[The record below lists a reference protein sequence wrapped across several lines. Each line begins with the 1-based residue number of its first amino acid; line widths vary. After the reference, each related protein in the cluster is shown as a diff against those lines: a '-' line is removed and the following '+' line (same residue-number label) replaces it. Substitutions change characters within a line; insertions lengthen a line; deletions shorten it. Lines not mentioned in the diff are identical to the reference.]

1 MRKNRSQ
8 KRTLCEP
15 RGISQSVHSLSRVW
29 LFATPRTAACQAS
42 LSITN
47 SHSPP
52 RPMSTESVMPLN
64 HLILCRPLLLLPSI
78 FPSIRVFSSESALC
92 IRWFLRV
99 QNLGVRQHCFH
110 RHVLTGVFNLL
121 EAWKESESISHSVVS
136 DSATSWTV
144 AHQAPPSM
152 GSSRQECWVAISFS
166 RGSSQPRDVTQVSC
180 SAGRS
185 FTISATREAAESIY
199 ISESLQHLLSCTCIE
214 EPQENNIIH
223 VNNRFTGSKT
233 CYTSKMNETMRTAT
247 LKRHLT
253 H

>member
-8 KRTLCEP
+8 KKTLCEP

-42 LSITN
+42 LSMTN
-47 SHSPP
+47 SHSAP

-136 DSATSWTV
+136 DSATPWTV

-152 GSSRQECWVAISFS
+152 GSSRQECWSGLPFPSPGDLPNPGMLPRSPVVQAG
-166 RGSSQPRDVTQVSC
+166 RLPSQPP
-180 SAGRS
+180 GK
-185 FTISATREAAESIY
+185 
-199 ISESLQHLLSCTCIE
+199 LL
-214 EPQENNIIH
+214 
-223 VNNRFTGSKT
+223 KA
-233 CYTSKMNETMRTAT
+233 YTSLRAYSTYWAVHALRNHKKTTSFM
-247 LKRHLT
+247 
-253 H
+253 